1 MAVDLSRY
9 GIKVHR
15 FLIHQGNTY
24 QPIGDEVPQGAWLW
38 RTIQGGTVELYRP
51 GPPPRKVK
59 PAEVVLLSAGCALIC
74 GAGLLALPFLLTVLG
89 GLLPLAAIGLLVRH
103 VVRLHR
109 S

>member
-1 MAVDLSRY
+1 
-9 GIKVHR
+9 
-15 FLIHQGNTY
+15 
-24 QPIGDEVPQGAWLW
+24 
-38 RTIQGGTVELYRP
+38 
-51 GPPPRKVK
+51 VK

>member
-15 FLIHQGNTY
+15 YLIHQGNTY
-24 QPIGDEVPQGAWLW
+24 EPIGDEVPQGAWLW
-38 RTIQGGTVELYRP
+38 RTIQGGTVELYLP
-51 GPPPRKVK
+51 GPPPQKVK
-59 PAEVVLLSAGCALIC
+59 PVEVLLLSAGCALIC
-74 GAGLLALPFLLTVLG
+74 GAGLLLLPFLAILLG
-89 GLLPLAAIGLLVRH
+89 TLLPLAVIGLLVRH